1 MKNWNTHIKTNYIF
15 LLIGILLILSGC
27 EESKQ
32 PEEVYVAEVGD
43 IKLTQSEL
51 ERELGNNLNI
61 SKFKEE
67 YIRDWIETEI
77 LFQISK
83 ENNLLQNNNYQ
94 KIIKNSQKE
103 LAASIAI
110 SDYLN
115 SNPLVIEDSEL
126 KQYFNENRS
135 DYNFPYNSYIL
146 NYAEFKSEES
156 AINFRD
162 NAIVNGWSKSIQSF
176 LNDPNLV
183 SNAENRLY
191 KLSEIQSERTL
202 RVLKKLYKNEISFV
216 INTEL
221 NNFVVVQQLDEIVKN
236 SAPKFQYVQDKVRSS
251 LLVLKQREQVRQL
264 LDSLINQKN
273 VKIY

>member
-1 MKNWNTHIKTNYIF
+1 MKNWKTHIKTNNIHLLLVTIF
-15 LLIGILLILSGC
+15 VLVGC
-27 EESKQ
+27 QDKKEPVEI
-32 PEEVYVAEVGD
+32 YVAEVGN
-43 IKLTQSEL
+43 IKLSQSEL
-51 ERELGNNLNI
+51 ERDLGNNMNLA
-61 SKFKEE
+61 KYREE

-77 LFQISK
+77 LFQIST
-83 ENNLLQNNNYQ
+83 ENNLLNNNNYQ

-110 SDYLN
+110 NNYLN
-115 SNPLVIEDSEL
+115 SNPVSIGEKEL
-126 KQYFNENRS
+126 RKYFDENKS
-135 DYNFPYNSYIL
+135 DYNLSYDSYIL
-146 NYAEFKSEES
+146 NYAEFSSEES

-162 NAIVNGWSKSIQSF
+162 NAIENGWDKAIQSF
-176 LNDPNLV
+176 VNDSTLV
-183 SNAENRLY
+183 INSENRLY

-202 RVLKKLYKNEISFV
+202 RVLKKLFKNEISFV

-236 SAPKFQYVQDKVRSS
+236 STPKFQYVKENVRNSM
-251 LLVLKQREQVRQL
+251 LVLKQREQVRLL

>member
-1 MKNWNTHIKTNYIF
+1 MKNWNKHIKTNYIF
-15 LLIGILLILSGC
+15 LLFSIILILAGC
-27 EESKQ
+27 EESKE

-43 IKLTQSEL
+43 VKLSQSEL
-51 ERELGNNLNI
+51 EQELGNNLNI
-61 SKFKEE
+61 SKYREE
-67 YIRDWIETEI
+67 YIRDWIETEV

-83 ENNLLQNNNYQ
+83 ENDLLKDNNYGT
-94 KIIKNSQKE
+94 IIRNSQKE

-110 SDYLN
+110 NNYL
-115 SNPLVIEDSEL
+115 SSKPLSIDEREL

-135 DYNFPYNSYIL
+135 DYNFSYDSYIL
-146 NYAEFKSEES
+146 NYAEFSSEES

-162 NAIVNGWSKSIQSF
+162 NAIVNGWEKSIQSF
-176 LNDPNLV
+176 LNDTTLV
-183 SNAENRLY
+183 NNSENRLY
-191 KLSEIQSERTL
+191 ILSEIQSERTL

-221 NNFVVVQQLDEIVKN
+221 NNFVVVQQLDEIDKN
-236 SAPKFQYVQDKVRSS
+236 SAPQFQYVKENVRSS
-251 LLVLKQREQVRQL
+251 LLVLKQREQVRLL

>member
-1 MKNWNTHIKTNYIF
+1 MKNWNKHIKTNYFF
-15 LLIGILLILSGC
+15 LLFSILLILTGC

-32 PEEVYVAEVGD
+32 PEEVYVAEVGNV
-43 IKLTQSEL
+43 KLSQSEL
-51 ERELGNNLNI
+51 ERELGNNLNV
-61 SKFKEE
+61 SKYRDE

-83 ENNLLQNNNYQ
+83 ENNLLNNSNYEN
-94 KIIKNSQKE
+94 IIKNSQKE

-110 SDYLN
+110 NDLLS
-115 SNPLVIEDSEL
+115 SNPLIIEENEL
-126 KQYFNENRS
+126 EQYFYKNRS
-135 DYNFPYNSYIL
+135 DYNFSYDSYIL
-146 NYAEFKSEES
+146 NYAEFSSEES

-162 NAIVNGWSKSIQSF
+162 NAIVNGWQKSIQSF
-176 LNDPNLV
+176 LDNTTLIFN
-183 SNAENRLY
+183 SENRLY

-202 RVLKKLYKNEISFV
+202 RVLKKLYKDEISFV

-221 NNFVVVQQLDEIVKN
+221 NNFVVVQQIDEIAKN
-236 SAPKFQYVQDKVRSS
+236 SVPKFQYVKENVRSS
-251 LLVLKQREQVRQL
+251 LLVLKQREQIRLL

>member
-61 SKFKEE
+61 SKYKEE